1 MLGFPLYMKVTP
13 EEVTEIPIIGPSFLV
28 IDCPAKNYIP
38 GVVKN
43 ETLKQ
48 FQVDERESAMVVHMA
63 EEDIINDAVYK
74 DWMSKYYFT
83 IFYRFPNLVQGPRID
98 FKVRGQNCAIFSISR
113 RRLHGG
119 RRMEKFCFLI
129 LLSAGKCLSGCGF
142 FYLLWCIRRCVIKI
156 AKNFLLFGRKVG

>member
-1 MLGFPLYMKVTP
+1 MKVTP
-13 EEVTEIPIIGPSFLV
+13 EEVTETPIIGPSFLV
-28 IDCPAKNYIP
+28 IDCPARKYIP

-83 IFYRFPNLVQGPRID
+83 IFYHFPNLVQGPRID

-119 RRMEKFCFLI
+119 RQMGKFL
-129 LLSAGKCLSGCGF
+129 F
-142 FYLLWCIRRCVIKI
+142 FGYLERRKMP
-156 AKNFLLFGRKVG
+156 FRTRF